1 MCLSLCCPSMSG
13 GDAEFIKTVSS
24 LGCEVHQFDPSNSDA
39 SAGHPGNSLASNHG
53 KRGVVSQHK
62 MWLEWRTPRKPKK
75 RGGADGVS
83 RTLADITA
91 ALGHRTVRHRHANTR
106 RHTQTHTHIWR
117 KTVPNKHT
125 SESLRPDKPRKLP
138 YWYVP
143 IATGLC
149 AIPDCHGNN
158 WSEWITRKLS
168 YKLRPQEGTPH
179 QEFVCVV
186 WQ

>member
-1 MCLSLCCPSMSG
+1 MNG
-13 GDAEFIKTVSS
+13 GDAEFVKTAAA
-24 LGCEVHQFDPSNSDA
+24 LGCEVHRFDPSISDA

-53 KRGVVSQHK
+53 ERGVASQHK
-62 MWLEWRTPRKPKK
+62 MWLEWRAPRKPRK

-91 ALGHRTVRHRHANTR
+91 ALGHRTVRHMHTPAHARTHA
-106 RHTQTHTHIWR
+106 HTFER
-117 KTVPNKHT
+117 KTEPNKHT

-158 WSEWITRKLS
+158 
-168 YKLRPQEGTPH
+168 
-179 QEFVCVV
+179 
-186 WQ
+186 

>member
-1 MCLSLCCPSMSG
+1 MRLSLCCPSMSG
-13 GDAEFIKTVSS
+13 GDGEFIKTVSS

-62 MWLEWRTPRKPKK
+62 MWLEWRAPRKPKK

-106 RHTQTHTHIWR
+106 RHTHTFEEKQCQTNIPLSLFDPTN
-117 KTVPNKHT
+117 P
-125 SESLRPDKPRKLP
+125 ESSL
-138 YWYVP
+138 
-143 IATGLC
+143 TGTF
-149 AIPDCHGNN
+149 P
-158 WSEWITRKLS
+158 
-168 YKLRPQEGTPH
+168 
-179 QEFVCVV
+179 
-186 WQ
+186 